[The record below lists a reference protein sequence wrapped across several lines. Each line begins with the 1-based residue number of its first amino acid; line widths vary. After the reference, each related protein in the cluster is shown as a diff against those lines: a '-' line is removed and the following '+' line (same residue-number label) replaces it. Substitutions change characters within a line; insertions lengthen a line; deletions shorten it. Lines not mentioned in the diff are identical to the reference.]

1 MADGKTI
8 EQKVYE
14 VLLADPTF
22 EPLLVD
28 DESGDRSLYLGTTN
42 PVGIRM
48 PAVNIEWRCF
58 KSEEKIHAERGVLN
72 LYLSQTKE
80 GTEHY
85 GTYIAFRDAIL
96 AIFNRNEG
104 QPLTEIDVPSNEGL
118 RVVMILKQKCIF
130 EFNEEQDKYE
140 SLFQFEI
147 VKGEDE
153 NFDYKDFGQW
163 TCE

>member
-1 MADGKTI
+1 MFGISIKSTGEPVLYFQGRYKIKRI
-8 EQKVYE
+8 ESEPQLKNNFVYI
-14 VLLADPTF
+14 A
-22 EPLLVD
+22 
-28 DESGDRSLYLGTTN
+28 TN

-130 EFNEEQDKYE
+130 EFSTVNPNIAQDKGKH
-140 SLFQFEI
+140 SGHI
-147 VKGEDE
+147 GH
-153 NFDYKDFGQW
+153 NHTCTFGN
-163 TCE
+163 T